1 MALWGWNFA
10 GALYHPSDSF
20 WLNALNAF
28 SCCVVAISMWVTWRI
43 HRRIHLQM
51 TGRVFTMVTEPF
63 GLIIVEGPVKEG
75 RGWTITQWRS
85 VGFLNFAGQL
95 LEPKAR
101 GATMSRALFNLWVV
115 LDPRMEAMP
124 EEMVDELLEKLE
136 GEFQRSFMPSV
147 KEPPEERV
155 E

>member
-1 MALWGWNFA
+1 
-10 GALYHPSDSF
+10 
-20 WLNALNAF
+20 
-28 SCCVVAISMWVTWRI
+28 
-43 HRRIHLQM
+43 
-51 TGRVFTMVTEPF
+51 
-63 GLIIVEGPVKEG
+63 
-75 RGWTITQWRS
+75 
-85 VGFLNFAGQL
+85 
-95 LEPKAR
+95 
-101 GATMSRALFNLWVV
+101 MSRALFNLWVV